1 MSPFLPLA
9 VAVLAGVLAIGL
21 TWVVRRWALGRA
33 LLDRPG
39 ARSSHT
45 VPTPRGGGLAIAAV
59 ILGSTVALGLARVV
73 DPNVVIA
80 LVGGGLLVA
89 ASGWLDD
96 LRGLKPAVR
105 AAGHFI
111 AAAWAVF
118 WLGGLPLLELGFA
131 DVPLGPAGFLLA
143 MLGIVWSINLYNFM
157 DGIDGLAAVEAVTV
171 GLGAGALLFALGAM
185 DLALLGFLTAG
196 ASAGFLAWNWPP
208 ARIFMGDVGS
218 ALLGFI
224 FPVLALA
231 SENRGSLPIAVWIM
245 LLGVFVLDSTITL
258 VRRALKGEPVHQPHA
273 RHAYQRATRFYGS
286 HKRVTVAVLLLNLA
300 LAGAALLAVA
310 LPHLLFIVFIA
321 TAAALYILY
330 AQVERL
336 NPMWAGR

>member
-1 MSPFLPLA
+1 MSPFFPFTLA
-9 VAVLAGVLAIGL
+9 VCAGLLANGL
-21 TWVVRRWALGRA
+21 TWLVRRWALERA
-33 LLDRPG
+33 MLDRPG
-39 ARSSHT
+39 VRSAHM

-59 ILGSTVALGLARVV
+59 ILGSTVLLGIARLVAP
-73 DPNVVIA
+73 DVVIA
-80 LVGGGLLVA
+80 LVGGGVVVT

-96 LRGLKPAVR
+96 LRGLTPAIR
-105 AAGHFI
+105 AAAHSI
-111 AAAWAVF
+111 AAVWAVF
-118 WLGGLPLLELGFA
+118 WLGGLPRLELGFA
-131 DVPLGPAGFLLA
+131 EASLGPAGFLLGIV
-143 MLGIVWSINLYNFM
+143 GIVWSINLYNFM

-171 GLGAGALLFALGAM
+171 GLAAGTLLFALGET

-196 ASAGFLAWNWPP
+196 ASAGFLVWNWPP

-218 ALLGFI
+218 GLLGFI

-231 SENRGSLPIAVWIM
+231 SENRGSLPIAVWII

-258 VRRALKGEPVHQPHA
+258 VRRALKGEPVHQAHA

-286 HKRVTVAVLLLNLA
+286 HTRVTASVLVLNVA

-310 LPHLLFIVFIA
+310 LPDLLFVMFVL
-321 TAAALYILY
+321 AAAGLSALYVR
-330 AQVERL
+330 VERL